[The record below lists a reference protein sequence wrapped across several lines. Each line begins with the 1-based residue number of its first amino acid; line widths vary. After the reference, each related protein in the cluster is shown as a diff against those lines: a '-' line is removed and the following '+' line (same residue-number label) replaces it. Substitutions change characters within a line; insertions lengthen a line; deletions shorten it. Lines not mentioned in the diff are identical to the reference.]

1 MRLCE
6 VKIKTKIKG
15 SGPECPLHTIKDATR
30 DAGLPVG
37 YLSRMASICFRW
49 LMSWPA
55 YRRAMCSTVSWPRS
69 ACIP

>member
-15 SGPECPLHTIKDATR
+15 SGQECPLHTIKDATR

-55 YRRAMCSTVSWPRS
+55 
-69 ACIP
+69 